1 VRAFLDTLSE
11 YYIRN
16 TPSPLMAE
24 HFGLWQRMNREGL
37 VAEFGREALS
47 HYSRLTI
54 CTGDKVG
61 LLRDVT
67 GTLTAN
73 GVGIY
78 LMRIEVSTSAAP
90 FAVITLWVDAGG
102 RRLNEEQ
109 ARQITEHLRAIVLGG
124 TSVRTLMAQR
134 GQIIPDV
141 VALQSLEVRN
151 DLSRRYTLVRIG
163 AVDQL
168 GLLFRLS
175 EALAAEGLAVHAV
188 MAKTW
193 RDRADDDFYITT
205 AKGDKLPDTDCA
217 AVRDRLEKRLR
228 GF

>member
-1 VRAFLDTLSE
+1 
-11 YYIRN
+11 
-16 TPSPLMAE
+16 MAE
-24 HFGLWQRMNREGL
+24 HFGLWQRMAREGL

-47 HYSRLTI
+47 HYSRLTV
-54 CTGDKVG
+54 CTNDKVG

-73 GVGIY
+73 SVGIY
-78 LMRIEVSTSAAP
+78 LMRIEVSTSERP
-90 FAVITLWVDAGG
+90 FALITLWVDAGG

-109 ARQITEHLRAIVLGG
+109 ARQISDHLRATVLGG

-134 GQIIPDV
+134 GQIMPDV
-141 VALQSLEVRN
+141 VALESLEVRN
-151 DLSRRYTLVRIG
+151 DLSRRYTLVRIC

-175 EALAAEGLAVHAV
+175 ETLAAEGLAVHAV

-205 AKGDKLPDTDCA
+205 AEGDKLPDTACGE
-217 AVRDRLEKRLR
+217 VRDRLEKRLR